1 METVCKRAGI
11 RVRMPAL
18 FDDPEKNKKRP
29 EIRCAFA
36 FVLLLTEQ
44 QPCLHGEPCG

>member
-1 METVCKRAGI
+1 METAGKRASIHKG
-11 RVRMPAL
+11 MLAL
-18 FDDPEKNKKRP
+18 FDDPLKNKKRP
-29 EIRCAFA
+29 ETRCAFA